1 MGFQNQFAT
10 AVLPARLDLAR
21 PADIVEGARLLC
33 SHIAEI
39 EGRAAVV
46 SSPPLRLAYA
56 NYRRTLTTFAYVPA
70 RTSALIEAVAALAR
84 ARGPLGTSDLRRVE
98 GVIAGAV
105 ELLATVEAGDSWPPR
120 ERAFIRSGLLDLIQN
135 LDDAAAVAILCQGFA
150 EASRDAEIFQ
160 FPSSGVLNRGEND
173 A

>member
-1 MGFQNQFAT
+1 MGFRNQFST

-56 NYRRTLTTFAYVPA
+56 NYRRTLATFAYVPA
-70 RTSALIEAVAALAR
+70 RTSPLVEAVAALA
-84 ARGPLGTSDLRRVE
+84 ARIGAHDLRRVE
-98 GVIAGAV
+98 GVIAAAV
-105 ELLATVEAGDSWPPR
+105 ELLASVEAGDSWLPR
-120 ERAFIRSGLLDLIQN
+120 ERAFIRSGLLDLVQN